1 MPTRFWTAMA
11 GLLGLCGVA
20 LGAVAAH
27 AVADAHAA
35 QMLSQAAAYQIMHA
49 VALLALSLMPGTL
62 PARGAGA
69 AKGAFLLGILGFSG
83 GLALKYLGGPDVGA
97 VIPAGGIL
105 LMLGWAIV
113 LAASFTRPKKA
124 A

>member
-69 AKGAFLLGILGFSG
+69 NCPGST
-83 GLALKYLGGPDVGA
+83 
-97 VIPAGGIL
+97 
-105 LMLGWAIV
+105 
-113 LAASFTRPKKA
+113 AAWRWHDSRNSC
-124 A
+124 